1 VKIEPGTAAGVTPY
15 YTVRVEAN
23 ELVTGGG
30 KRLPYAAWIG
40 TIRLRKGRSPDIT
53 VWTPAAEVPR
63 GYERAAQSMLER
75 AADQL
80 VREQDRGSDLSPREI
95 ERDVL
100 ATVRAGQR
108 Y

>member
-15 YTVRVEAN
+15 YTVLVDAN
-23 ELVTGGG
+23 ELVVASG
-30 KRLPYAAWIG
+30 KRLPYSTWIG
-40 TIRLRKGRSPDIT
+40 TIRLREGRPPKIT
-53 VWTPAAEVPR
+53 LWTPAASVPR
-63 GYERAAQSMLER
+63 GYKEAAQEMLER
-75 AADQL
+75 AAEQL
-80 VREQDRGSDLSPREI
+80 VREQARDLSPREI